1 MKKFLTIFAS
11 FIFLSLILPN
21 NLEFTDI
28 QIQANQSG
36 VIELSL
42 DNPQDQIAGIQF
54 QIVDYPNHGLF
65 TAIDPSD
72 RLDGF
77 MVEFY
82 EQEDGSVIVVGFSL
96 TGGVIGTGSGPI
108 LSLTYQSTNQY
119 SSEIELS
126 LIEEASF
133 LGDALGNALAYTYSP
148 GMITVIG
155 EEPPEIQTVEK
166 EITGAVQVLPS
177 GVQVWTPIQPH
188 QIKQPLL
195 KVPLPKHPI
204 LGLIL
209 AIFGHAFWNGS
220 SIAIGYW
227 SESRGMG
234 LAAQVILQLGW
245 ICLLVAGV
253 LLLGRG
259 LMASIRDAPDGS
271 NLDHYQAILHSATI
285 DK

>member
-1 MKKFLTIFAS
+1 MHSKISVVIPIYNEEGNIINLIEELIPIVDKIGGEMKKFLTIFAS

-119 SSEIELS
+119 SSEIEIS
-126 LIEEASF
+126 LIEE
-133 LGDALGNALAYTYSP
+133 
-148 GMITVIG
+148 
-155 EEPPEIQTVEK
+155 
-166 EITGAVQVLPS
+166 
-177 GVQVWTPIQPH
+177 
-188 QIKQPLL
+188 
-195 KVPLPKHPI
+195 
-204 LGLIL
+204 
-209 AIFGHAFWNGS
+209 
-220 SIAIGYW
+220 
-227 SESRGMG
+227 SE
-234 LAAQVILQLGW
+234 
-245 ICLLVAGV
+245 
-253 LLLGRG
+253 
-259 LMASIRDAPDGS
+259 
-271 NLDHYQAILHSATI
+271 
-285 DK
+285 